1 MSERSYHGAT
11 SRSTSILKDI
21 AEKSISKTSAVP
33 KRFDKPC
40 FTDTCKDVT
49 KERSRALQRFKCEPT
64 MDNLDDYRIARA
76 KARRDIRHS
85 KKTSW
90 RNYISKINS
99 KTSVKSVWN
108 RICIIKGKEPSNTI
122 HHLSM
127 SMIEMSRLN
136 VTLLM
141 HWQISFLIILPLL
154 SADMHMFVRKLQG
167 RIYTFHLII
176 LKYTS
181 GPSLLK
187 SCRMLIEPMIVQ
199 QDQMK
204 YTISYLNIYLVPLYY
219 FS

>member
-1 MSERSYHGAT
+1 MNQPWITWMIIALLGLRLAEISDTVRRHLGEIISPRL
-11 SRSTSILKDI
+11 ILK
-21 AEKSISKTSAVP
+21 
-33 KRFDKPC
+33 
-40 FTDTCKDVT
+40 
-49 KERSRALQRFKCEPT
+49 
-64 MDNLDDYRIARA
+64 
-76 KARRDIRHS
+76 
-85 KKTSW
+85 
-90 RNYISKINS
+90 
-99 KTSVKSVWN
+99 SVKSVWN

-176 LKYTS
+176 LKYTT